1 MTPPPPIVRDNA
13 ALSRYELDAE
23 GHTAFSNYRLTPGV
37 ITFTH
42 TEVPA
47 QLRERGIGSA
57 LVQGALTAAR
67 ARGLKV
73 VPRCSFVAHYIAAH
87 PEFQDLVD

>member
-1 MTPPPPIVRDNA
+1 MTPPPPAVRDNA
-13 ALSRYELDAE
+13 ALSRFELEAE
-23 GHTAFSNYRLTPGV
+23 GATAFSNYRLAPGV

-47 QLRERGIGSA
+47 PLRERGIGSA

-67 ARGLKV
+67 GRNLKV
-73 VPRCSFVAHYIAAH
+73 VPRCSFVAHYIATR
-87 PEFQDLVD
+87 PEFQDLLE